1 MSVTGEPA
9 KGEYLIDP
17 GRSVISFSTRA
28 VYGLLRVRGTFRV
41 GHGKISVAEPTTA
54 STVDAVV
61 DAASF
66 DSANAERDEH
76 VRAADFL
83 DVENHPEIVFRGEG
97 VDQAANG
104 KRTLRGT
111 LTVRGVTQPI
121 SLALRQVAG
130 DDQELVARATTRID
144 RYAFGVTHA
153 KGMTARYLTLTLDI
167 VANR

>member
-1 MSVTGEPA
+1 
-9 KGEYLIDP
+9 
-17 GRSVISFSTRA
+17 
-28 VYGLLRVRGTFRV
+28 
-41 GHGKISVAEPTTA
+41 
-54 STVDAVV
+54 VDAVV

-104 KRTLRGT
+104 KRALRGT

-121 SLALRQVAG
+121 SLALHQVAG